1 MTIHDSHETAHAE
14 TTQSWNDSES
24 SGNGSSN
31 LYIFT
36 QKNKMKGASE
46 FEDEKEWSPAEDEG
60 FSELNLKPRLSI
72 LSLRSDKISK

>member
-1 MTIHDSHETAHAE
+1 
-14 TTQSWNDSES
+14 
-24 SGNGSSN
+24 
-31 LYIFT
+31 
-36 QKNKMKGASE
+36 MKGASD